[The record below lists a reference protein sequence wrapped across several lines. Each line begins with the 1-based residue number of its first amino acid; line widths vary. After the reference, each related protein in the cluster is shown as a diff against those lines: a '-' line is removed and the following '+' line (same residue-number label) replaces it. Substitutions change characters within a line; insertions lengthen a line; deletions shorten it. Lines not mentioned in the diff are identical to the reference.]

1 MADTEKYFTYDGR
14 LASFRKTTK
23 KRGSTI
29 GRGGKPLNWPHK
41 QITPASLAKAGF
53 YFNPSPDNPD
63 NCTCFLCQ
71 KGLDGWEAGDDPLV
85 EHLTHASQC
94 GWAVVTAIEAEIEEY
109 SKQDPTLPRMVE
121 AREATFGTRWPH
133 EGKKGWQCKTKQ
145 LVESGWVYTPTDES
159 DDMAT
164 CMYCQLALDGWEPE
178 DKPYDEHYKRS
189 PNCAFFVLT
198 SEPEPE
204 PAPKKTAR
212 GKAARGSKVSRAST
226 QSVQS
231 VSTAASE
238 VIAVDET
245 AEPED
250 SVLTTVSM
258 AQGKKPRAK
267 KGAAKTAKGG
277 RKKTKKETAPV
288 DDASEA
294 GDESEV
300 ISQPPPAKST
310 RGRKRGSEA
319 VDDSMMSTASAP
331 ATKKRATKT
340 RASAAES
347 SIASEATAVPDDP
360 TPVTAATKVKGGRQS
375 KTRQVSAAVS
385 VANTSIASLR
395 ATPEAFPDDDEIER
409 QLEAD
414 LERQLTED
422 EFVYEYRR
430 PSAQPET
437 KPADETTKKSAA
449 FRMLDPEPLEA
460 DEAEVDDELQAL
472 QTEMEVDEPE
482 KELKVAKKGQKGRKA
497 TGTRKASKQ
506 AKTKKVKEPSPSPS
520 PPPPT
525 PPAVQ
530 SIEIEIEEQ
539 GDQSVVSTDTVV
551 RNADSVSSMT
561 EKRGGERSRKSS
573 IASEDSVDMV
583 TYVEPEETPVK
594 GASGRVGADEELPE
608 PSPTPSPGPDAQLT
622 SEAHYAAEMND
633 DDLLA
638 ADDDMEIAED
648 SIEAATS
655 PVATSVIEPPSTP
668 GDMISPAPSAKQAA
682 LSPSQSPQSSDAEN
696 QPPSSRPSASAKRI
710 ALAPL
715 AATPSRMSPSKRNV
729 IAGLQSTTPWSPANL
744 DAIFGTPKAGADK
757 ENGVERLLKQGQELS
772 SPEKQMTVEEWIQF
786 NAGEAEKKLKHE
798 CERMVSLFESE
809 GTRAMNVLEG
819 LAVE

>member
-1 MADTEKYFTYDGR
+1 MEKYFTYDAR

-23 KRGSTI
+23 KRGSTA
-29 GRGGKPLNWPHK
+29 GRGAKPLNWPHK

-53 YFNPSPDNPD
+53 YFNPSPENPD

-85 EHLTHASQC
+85 EHLTHASHC
-94 GWAVVTAIEAEIEEY
+94 GWAIVSAIEAEIEEY
-109 SKQDPTLPRMVE
+109 SKQDPTLSIMVE

-145 LVESGWVYTPTDES
+145 LVQSGWVYTPTDES

-164 CMYCQLALDGWEPE
+164 CMHCQLALDGWEPE

-189 PNCAFFVLT
+189 PNCAFFSL
-198 SEPEPE
+198 SSEPE

-231 VSTAASE
+231 VSTTITE
-238 VIAVDET
+238 VITVDET

-267 KGAAKTAKGG
+267 KAAAKTTKGS
-277 RKKTKKETAPV
+277 RKKAKKETTPV
-288 DDASEA
+288 DDANDAE
-294 GDESEV
+294 DESEV
-300 ISQPPPAKST
+300 LIKPPPTKPT

-319 VDDSMMSTASAP
+319 VDDSMMSTASVP
-331 ATKKRATKT
+331 ATKRRATKT

-347 SIASEATAVPDDP
+347 SIASEDTAVPEAP
-360 TPVTAATKVKGGRQS
+360 APALPKTKAGRQS
-375 KTRQVSAAVS
+375 KSRKPSASAS
-385 VANTSIASLR
+385 IANTSIASLR
-395 ATPEAFPDDDEIER
+395 TTPEAFPDDDEIER

-437 KPADETTKKSAA
+437 KPENEATAKSAA
-449 FRMLDPEPLEA
+449 YRMLDPEPSEV
-460 DEAEVDDELQAL
+460 DEAEVEGELQAL
-472 QTEMEVDEPE
+472 QNEMEVDEPE
-482 KELKVAKKGQKGRKA
+482 KELKVAKKGRKA

-506 AKTKKVKEPSPSPS
+506 TKPKKAKQPSPSPSPS
-520 PPPPT
+520 PPPP
-525 PPAVQ
+525 VQ
-530 SIEIEIEEQ
+530 SIESESEEQ
-539 GDQSVVSTDTVV
+539 DNQSIISTDTVLKK
-551 RNADSVSSMT
+551 ADSVDSMT
-561 EKRGGERSRKSS
+561 ETRGRTSKRKSS
-573 IASEDSVDMV
+573 VASEDSVDMV
-583 TYVEPEETPVK
+583 THVEQDETPLK
-594 GASGRVGADEELPE
+594 HGRGLAHETEESPE

-638 ADDDMEIAED
+638 ADDDMQIAED
-648 SIEAATS
+648 PIEAATS
-655 PVATSVIEPPSTP
+655 PIATSVVEQPSTP
-668 GDMISPAPSAKQAA
+668 GNAISPAPSAKQAA

-696 QPPSSRPSASAKRI
+696 QPPSTRPSASTKRI

-715 AATPSRMSPSKRNV
+715 AATPSRTSPSKRNV
-729 IAGLQSTTPWSPANL
+729 IAGLQSTTPWSAANL
-744 DAIFGTPKAGADK
+744 DAIFGTPMAGTDK
-757 ENGVERLLKQGQELS
+757 ENGVERLLRRGKELS
-772 SPEKQMTVEEWIQF
+772 SPERQMTVEEWIHF
-786 NAGEAEKKLKHE
+786 NAGEAEKQLKHE

>member
-1 MADTEKYFTYDGR
+1 MADAEKYITYDGR
-14 LASFRKTTK
+14 VASFRKTTK
-23 KRGSTI
+23 KRGSTA
-29 GRGGKPLNWPHK
+29 GRAAKPLNWPHK

-53 YFNPSPDNPD
+53 YFNPSPENPD
-63 NCTCFLCQ
+63 NCTCFLCE

-85 EHLTHASQC
+85 EHLKHASHC
-94 GWAVVTAIEAEIEEY
+94 GWAIISAIEAEIEEY
-109 SKQDPTLPRMVE
+109 SKQDPTLPHMVE
-121 AREATFGTRWPH
+121 AREATFGSRWPH

-178 DKPYDEHYKRS
+178 DKPYDEHFKRS
-189 PNCAFFVLT
+189 PNCAFFNL
-198 SEPEPE
+198 SSEPE
-204 PAPKKTAR
+204 PAPKKTTR

-231 VSTAASE
+231 VSTATSDT
-238 VIAVDET
+238 IAVDET

-250 SVLTTVSM
+250 SVLTTASM

-267 KGAAKTAKGG
+267 KATAKAAKGG
-277 RKKTKKETAPV
+277 RRKTKKETTPA
-288 DDASEA
+288 DDASDA

-300 ISQPPPAKST
+300 LAKPPPAKST

-319 VDDSMMSTASAP
+319 VDDSVMSTVSVP

-340 RASAAES
+340 RASAMES
-347 SIASEATAVPDDP
+347 SIASEDTAVPDAP
-360 TPVTAATKVKGGRQS
+360 APSKAKGGRQS
-375 KTRQVSAAVS
+375 KTGKPSAAAS
-385 VANTSIASLR
+385 VANTSIASMR
-395 ATPEAFPDDDEIER
+395 AITPEAFPDDDEIER

-430 PSAQPET
+430 PSAQPEA
-437 KPADETTKKSAA
+437 KPAIENTKSAA
-449 FRMLDPEPLEA
+449 YRMLDPEPSEA
-460 DEAEVDDELQAL
+460 DEAELDGELKAL
-472 QTEMEVDEPE
+472 QNEMEVDEPE
-482 KELKVAKKGQKGRKA
+482 KELKVAKKGRKA

-506 AKTKKVKEPSPSPS
+506 TKAKKVKEPTPTPSPS
-520 PPPPT
+520 PPPSLPEKY
-525 PPAVQ
+525 
-530 SIEIEIEEQ
+530 IESGTEEQ
-539 GDQSVVSTDTVV
+539 DDQSVISTDTVV
-551 RNADSVSSMT
+551 KNTDSVDSMA
-561 EKRGGERSRKSS
+561 EKRGRTKNRKSS
-573 IASEDSVDMV
+573 VASEGSVDMV
-583 TYVEPEETPVK
+583 TYVEQDETPIK
-594 GASGRVGADEELPE
+594 HARGRAAEKEESPE
-608 PSPTPSPGPDAQLT
+608 PSPTPSRGPDAQLT
-622 SEAHYAAEMND
+622 SEANYATDMND

-638 ADDDMEIAED
+638 EDDDMQIAED
-648 SIEAATS
+648 PIEAATS
-655 PVATSVIEPPSTP
+655 PLATSLAEPPSTP
-668 GDMISPAPSAKQAA
+668 GYTISPAPSAKQAV

-696 QPPSSRPSASAKRI
+696 QPPSSRPSASTKRI
-710 ALAPL
+710 ALAPP

-729 IAGLQSTTPWSPANL
+729 IAGLQSTTPWSAANL

-757 ENGVERLLKQGQELS
+757 ENAVGRLLKQGGELS
-772 SPEKQMTVEEWIQF
+772 SPEKQMTVEEWIYF

-819 LAVE
+819 LSVE

>member
-1 MADTEKYFTYDGR
+1 
-14 LASFRKTTK
+14 
-23 KRGSTI
+23 
-29 GRGGKPLNWPHK
+29 
-41 QITPASLAKAGF
+41 
-53 YFNPSPDNPD
+53 
-63 NCTCFLCQ
+63 
-71 KGLDGWEAGDDPLV
+71 
-85 EHLTHASQC
+85 
-94 GWAVVTAIEAEIEEY
+94 
-109 SKQDPTLPRMVE
+109 
-121 AREATFGTRWPH
+121 
-133 EGKKGWQCKTKQ
+133 
-145 LVESGWVYTPTDES
+145 
-159 DDMAT
+159 MAT

-189 PNCAFFVLT
+189 PNCAFFTLS
-198 SEPEPE
+198 SESQPEPE
-204 PAPKKTAR
+204 PAPKKAAR

-238 VIAVDET
+238 VITIDDT

-250 SVLTTVSM
+250 SVLTTASM

-267 KGAAKTAKGG
+267 KATTKAAKGG
-277 RKKTKKETAPV
+277 RKKTKKETTPV
-288 DDASEA
+288 DDASDA

-300 ISQPPPAKST
+300 IIKPPPAKST

-347 SIASEATAVPDDP
+347 SIASEATAVPDVP
-360 TPVTAATKVKGGRQS
+360 TSAPSKAKGGRQS
-375 KTRQVSAAVS
+375 KTRKPSTTAS
-385 VANTSIASLR
+385 VANTSLASLR
-395 ATPEAFPDDDEIER
+395 ATTPEAFPDDDEIER

-437 KPADETTKKSAA
+437 KPATETTKSAA
-449 FRMLDPEPLEA
+449 YRMLDPEPSEA
-460 DEAEVDDELQAL
+460 DEAEVDNELQAL
-472 QTEMEVDEPE
+472 QDQMEVDEPE
-482 KELKVAKKGQKGRKA
+482 KELKVPKKGRKA

-506 AKTKKVKEPSPSPS
+506 TKAKKVKEPTPSPS
-520 PPPPT
+520 PPSPP
-525 PPAVQ
+525 PIE
-530 SIEIEIEEQ
+530 SIESEIEEQ
-539 GDQSVVSTDTVV
+539 DDESVVSTDTVV
-551 RNADSVSSMT
+551 KNADSSVNSMA
-561 EKRGGERSRKSS
+561 EKRGRVRNRKSS
-573 IASEDSVDMV
+573 AASEDSVDMI
-583 TYVEPEETPVK
+583 TYVEPDETPVK
-594 GASGRVGADEELPE
+594 TGRGQVDENNESPE
-608 PSPTPSPGPDAQLT
+608 SSPTPSPGPDAQLT
-622 SEAHYAAEMND
+622 SEAQYATDMND

-638 ADDDMEIAED
+638 EDDDMQIAED
-648 SIEAATS
+648 PVDAATS
-655 PVATSVIEPPSTP
+655 PLATSVAEPPSTP
-668 GDMISPAPSAKQAA
+668 GNVISPAPSAKQAV

-696 QPPSSRPSASAKRI
+696 QPPSSRPSTTKRI

-729 IAGLQSTTPWSPANL
+729 IAGLQSTTPWSAANL
-744 DAIFGTPKAGADK
+744 DAIFGTPRAGAEK
-757 ENGVERLLKQGQELS
+757 ENGVDRLLKQGKELS
-772 SPEKQMTVEEWIQF
+772 SPEKQMTVEEWIYF

-798 CERMVSLFESE
+798 CERMVSLFENE

>member
-1 MADTEKYFTYDGR
+1 
-14 LASFRKTTK
+14 
-23 KRGSTI
+23 
-29 GRGGKPLNWPHK
+29 
-41 QITPASLAKAGF
+41 
-53 YFNPSPDNPD
+53 
-63 NCTCFLCQ
+63 
-71 KGLDGWEAGDDPLV
+71 
-85 EHLTHASQC
+85 
-94 GWAVVTAIEAEIEEY
+94 
-109 SKQDPTLPRMVE
+109 
-121 AREATFGTRWPH
+121 
-133 EGKKGWQCKTKQ
+133 
-145 LVESGWVYTPTDES
+145 
-159 DDMAT
+159 
-164 CMYCQLALDGWEPE
+164 
-178 DKPYDEHYKRS
+178 
-189 PNCAFFVLT
+189 
-198 SEPEPE
+198 
-204 PAPKKTAR
+204 
-212 GKAARGSKVSRAST
+212 
-226 QSVQS
+226 
-231 VSTAASE
+231 
-238 VIAVDET
+238 
-245 AEPED
+245 
-250 SVLTTVSM
+250 M

-267 KGAAKTAKGG
+267 KGAVKATKGG
-277 RKKTKKETAPV
+277 RKKTKKETTPV
-288 DDASEA
+288 EDGSDA

-300 ISQPPPAKST
+300 FSQPPPAKST

-331 ATKKRATKT
+331 ATKKRATKA

-360 TPVTAATKVKGGRQS
+360 APAPALAPAPSKAKGGRQS
-375 KTRQVSAAVS
+375 KTRKVSAAAS
-385 VANTSIASLR
+385 VANTSVASLR

-422 EFVYEYRR
+422 EFVYEYQR

-437 KPADETTKKSAA
+437 KSAGEMTKKSAA
-449 FRMLDPEPLEA
+449 YRMLDPEASEA
-460 DEAEVDDELQAL
+460 DEAEVDVELRAL
-472 QTEMEVDEPE
+472 QTEMEVDEP
-482 KELKVAKKGQKGRKA
+482 KMELKVAKKGQKGRKA

-506 AKTKKVKEPSPSPS
+506 TKAKKIKEPSPSPS
-520 PPPPT
+520 PVPPT
-525 PPAVQ
+525 PPPVQ

-539 GDQSVVSTDTVV
+539 EDQSVISTDTVV
-551 RNADSVSSMT
+551 RNADSVDSMT
-561 EKRGGERSRKSS
+561 EKRGGGQSRKSS
-573 IASEDSVDMV
+573 IVSDDSVDMV
-583 TYVEPEETPVK
+583 TYVEPDATPVK
-594 GASGRVGADEELPE
+594 RAHGRAAADEELPE
-608 PSPTPSPGPDAQLT
+608 PSPSPSPGPDAQLT
-622 SEAHYAAEMND
+622 SEAHYAAAMND

-638 ADDDMEIAED
+638 ADDDVQIAED
-648 SIEAATS
+648 PIEAATS
-655 PVATSVIEPPSTP
+655 PVATSMVEPPSTP

-729 IAGLQSTTPWSPANL
+729 IAGLQSTTPWSPTNL

-757 ENGVERLLKQGQELS
+757 ENGVERLLKQGKELS

>member
-1 MADTEKYFTYDGR
+1 MAVQNKAGKGFPPKWKGHWVMLTRYFLSSLLSQD
-14 LASFRKTTK
+14 
-23 KRGSTI
+23 GSTHQPTNPMTWQHACI
-29 GRGGKPLNWPHK
+29 ANWHWMAGNLK
-41 QITPASLAKAGF
+41 TSLSKMALHVLLLHLL
-53 YFNPSPDNPD
+53 
-63 NCTCFLCQ
+63 TCF
-71 KGLDGWEAGDDPLV
+71 
-85 EHLTHASQC
+85 S
-94 GWAVVTAIEAEIEEY
+94 
-109 SKQDPTLPRMVE
+109 
-121 AREATFGTRWPH
+121 
-133 EGKKGWQCKTKQ
+133 
-145 LVESGWVYTPTDES
+145 
-159 DDMAT
+159 
-164 CMYCQLALDGWEPE
+164 
-178 DKPYDEHYKRS
+178 DEHYKRS
-189 PNCAFFVLT
+189 PNCAFFIL
-198 SEPEPE
+198 SSEPE

-231 VSTAASE
+231 VSTATTD

-250 SVLTTVSM
+250 SVLTTASM

-267 KGAAKTAKGG
+267 KATAKAAKGG
-277 RKKTKKETAPV
+277 RKKTKKEVTPV
-288 DDASEA
+288 DDASDA

-331 ATKKRATKT
+331 AAKKRATKT
-340 RASAAES
+340 RASAVES
-347 SIASEATAVPDDP
+347 SIASEDTAVPDAP
-360 TPVTAATKVKGGRQS
+360 APAPSKAKGGRQS
-375 KTRQVSAAVS
+375 KTRKASVAIS

-437 KPADETTKKSAA
+437 KPTDVTTKKSAA
-449 FRMLDPEPLEA
+449 YRMLDPEPSEA
-460 DEAEVDDELQAL
+460 DEAEVDGELQAL
-472 QTEMEVDEPE
+472 QNEMQLDEPE
-482 KELKVAKKGQKGRKA
+482 KELKVAKKGRKA

-506 AKTKKVKEPSPSPS
+506 TKAKKAKKPSPSPS
-520 PPPPT
+520 PPPP
-525 PPAVQ
+525 PPVE
-530 SIEIEIEEQ
+530 SIESEVEEQ
-539 GDQSVVSTDTVV
+539 DDQSVISTDTVV
-551 RNADSVSSMT
+551 KNVDSVDSMT
-561 EKRGGERSRKSS
+561 EKRGRERSRRSS
-573 IASEDSVDMV
+573 IASEDSVDMM
-583 TYVEPEETPVK
+583 TYVEQDETPIK
-594 GASGRVGADEELPE
+594 STRGQGAEEEQLPE

-622 SEAHYAAEMND
+622 SEAHFAADMDD

-638 ADDDMEIAED
+638 ADDDMQIAED
-648 SIEAATS
+648 PIEAATS
-655 PVATSVIEPPSTP
+655 PVATSVMEPPSTP
-668 GDMISPAPSAKQAA
+668 GHMISPAPSAKQAA

-729 IAGLQSTTPWSPANL
+729 IAGLQSTTAWSAANL
-744 DAIFGTPKAGADK
+744 DAIFSSPKAGVDK
-757 ENGVERLLKQGQELS
+757 ENGVERLLKQGKELS
-772 SPEKQMTVEEWIQF
+772 SPEKQMTVEEWIHF

-798 CERMVSLFESE
+798 CERMVSLFENE
-809 GTRAMNVLEG
+809 GTRAMNVLGG

>member
-23 KRGSTI
+23 KRGSII

-85 EHLTHASQC
+85 EHLTHASHC
-94 GWAVVTAIEAEIEEY
+94 GWAVVSAIEAEFEEY
-109 SKQDPTLPRMVE
+109 SKQDPTLPRMVG

-189 PNCAFFVLT
+189 PNCAFFILT

-204 PAPKKTAR
+204 SEPVPKKTAR
-212 GKAARGSKVSRAST
+212 GKTARASKVSRAST

-231 VSTAASE
+231 VSTAISE

-277 RKKTKKETAPV
+277 RKKTKKETTPI
-288 DDASEA
+288 DDASDA
-294 GDESEV
+294 GDESEI

-331 ATKKRATKT
+331 ATKKRATKA

-347 SIASEATAVPDDP
+347 SIASEATAVPDEPAPVPAP
-360 TPVTAATKVKGGRQS
+360 TKAKGGRQS
-375 KTRQVSAAVS
+375 KTRKVSAAVS
-385 VANTSIASLR
+385 VANTSLASLR

-414 LERQLTED
+414 LECQLTED

-430 PSAQPET
+430 PSAQPGA
-437 KPADETTKKSAA
+437 KPAAETTKKSAA
-449 FRMLDPEPLEA
+449 YRMLDPEPPEA
-460 DEAEVDDELQAL
+460 DEAEVDVELRAL

-482 KELKVAKKGQKGRKA
+482 KELKIAKKSQKGRKA

-506 AKTKKVKEPSPSPS
+506 SKAKKVKEPSPSPS
-520 PPPPT
+520 PPT
-525 PPAVQ
+525 PPPVQ
-530 SIEIEIEEQ
+530 SIEIDIEEQ
-539 GDQSVVSTDTVV
+539 DDQSVASTDTVV
-551 RNADSVSSMT
+551 RNADSVDPT
-561 EKRGGERSRKSS
+561 EKRDVAQSRKSS
-573 IASEDSVDMV
+573 IASDDSVDMV
-583 TYVEPEETPVK
+583 TYVEADETPVNR
-594 GASGRVGADEELPE
+594 ARGRAAAEEELPE

-622 SEAHYAAEMND
+622 SEANYAADMND

-638 ADDDMEIAED
+638 ADDDMQIAED
-648 SIEAATS
+648 PIEAATS
-655 PVATSVIEPPSTP
+655 PVATSVVEAPSTP

-682 LSPSQSPQSSDAEN
+682 LSPSPSPQSSDAEN

-710 ALAPL
+710 ALVPL
-715 AATPSRMSPSKRNV
+715 AATPSPMSPSKRNV
-729 IAGLQSTTPWSPANL
+729 IAGLQSTTPWSAANL

-757 ENGVERLLKQGQELS
+757 ENGVERLLRQGKDLS

-798 CERMVSLFESE
+798 CERMVSLFENE

>member
-1 MADTEKYFTYDGR
+1 MADIEKYFTYDGR

-23 KRGSTI
+23 KRGSTV
-29 GRGGKPLNWPHK
+29 GRGAKPLNWPHK

-85 EHLTHASQC
+85 EHVTHASHC
-94 GWAVVTAIEAEIEEY
+94 GWAIVKAIEAEIEEY
-109 SKQDPTLPRMVE
+109 FKQDPTLPRMVE

-189 PNCAFFVLT
+189 PNCAFFSLT
-198 SEPEPE
+198 SEPEPS
-204 PAPKKTAR
+204 PKQIGR
-212 GKAARGSKVSRAST
+212 SKATRGSKVFRAST

-231 VSTAASE
+231 VFTTATE
-238 VIAVDET
+238 TNAVDET

-250 SVLTTVSM
+250 SILTTTSM

-267 KGAAKTAKGG
+267 KATAKATKGG
-277 RKKTKKETAPV
+277 RKKTKKETTPV
-288 DDASEA
+288 DDASDAE
-294 GDESEV
+294 DESDI
-300 ISQPPPAKST
+300 ISRPPPPAKST
-310 RGRKRGSEA
+310 RGRKRGSVA
-319 VDDSMMSTASAP
+319 IDDSMMSTASAP
-331 ATKKRATKT
+331 ATKKRAVKT

-347 SIASEATAVPDDP
+347 SMASEDTAVPDAP
-360 TPVTAATKVKGGRQS
+360 TLSKAKGGRQS
-375 KTRQVSAAVS
+375 KTRKPSATIS
-385 VANTSIASLR
+385 MANTSIVSLR

-414 LERQLTED
+414 LERQPTDE

-430 PSAQPET
+430 PSTQPET
-437 KPADETTKKSAA
+437 KPVEETIKKSAA
-449 FRMLDPEPLEA
+449 YKMLDPEPSEP
-460 DEAEVDDELQAL
+460 DEAEVDGELKAL
-472 QTEMEVDEPE
+472 QHEMEVNEPE
-482 KELKVAKKGQKGRKA
+482 KELKVAKKGRKA
-497 TGTRKASKQ
+497 AGTRKASKQ
-506 AKTKKVKEPSPSPS
+506 TKAKKTKEPSPFPS
-520 PPPPT
+520 PLPPT
-525 PPAVQ
+525 PPPVQ
-530 SIEIEIEEQ
+530 SIEIEVEEQ
-539 GDQSVVSTDTVV
+539 DEDSVMSPDTVV
-551 RNADSVSSMT
+551 KNADSVDSMA
-561 EKRGGERSRKSS
+561 EKRGKTKKRKSS
-573 IASEDSVDMV
+573 MASEDSVDMM
-583 TYVEPEETPVK
+583 TYVEQNETRVK
-594 GASGRVGADEELPE
+594 RGSVLDEEAEESPE
-608 PSPTPSPGPDAQLT
+608 PSPTPSPGPSAQLT
-622 SEAHYAAEMND
+622 SEAHDAADLND

-638 ADDDMEIAED
+638 ADDDMKIAED
-648 SIEAATS
+648 PIETATS
-655 PVATSVIEPPSTP
+655 PIAPWAAEAPSTP
-668 GDMISPAPSAKQAA
+668 GPMISPAVSARQAA

-696 QPPSSRPSASAKRI
+696 QPPSSRPSATTKRV

-715 AATPSRMSPSKRNV
+715 TATPSRMSPSKRNV
-729 IAGLQSTTPWSPANL
+729 IAGLQSTTPWSAANL
-744 DAIFGTPKAGADK
+744 DVVFGTPKIGTDK
-757 ENGVERLLKQGQELS
+757 ENGVERLLKQGKELS
-772 SPEKQMTVEEWIQF
+772 SPEKQMTVEEWIHF

-819 LAVE
+819 LAAE